1 MLPERHLVAP
11 QLRGLSLVNLVQAV
25 FNNLR
30 VQPRRRLRLLR
41 LEMCPRYFTNHLA
54 IPHTLPIGSLCR

>member
-30 VQPRRRLRLLR
+30 VQP
-41 LEMCPRYFTNHLA
+41 
-54 IPHTLPIGSLCR
+54 